1 MQKKELSVSTNAV
14 LSDSERP
21 QWYDAKRIAWELSVS
36 PNTIKSW
43 LSEGRIPPPD
53 IRGHRF
59 NRWKRETIS
68 QFLAD
73 PVAWRNENAE

>member
-1 MQKKELSVSTNAV
+1 MQKKALLTSSNPLIGGAA
-14 LSDSERP
+14 RP
-21 QWYDAKRIAWELSVS
+21 EWYDIKLIAWELSVS

-59 NRWKRETIS
+59 NRWRRETIS
-68 QFLAD
+68 LFLAD
-73 PVAWRNENAE
+73 PLAWRTKKTE